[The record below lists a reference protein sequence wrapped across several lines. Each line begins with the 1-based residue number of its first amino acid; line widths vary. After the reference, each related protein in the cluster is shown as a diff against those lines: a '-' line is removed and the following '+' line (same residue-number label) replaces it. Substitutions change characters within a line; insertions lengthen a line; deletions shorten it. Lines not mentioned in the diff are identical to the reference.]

1 MTTTPKTL
9 KEGGRNWGEVQLS
22 TPVTFPSLVLK
33 RGITRDT
40 ELWQWY
46 RFIYQTGV
54 YAYRADCTIEVKESA
69 KDENGE
75 DRIRMRWIARNW
87 EESQWNLIPRNNT
100 GVLKNIGELHGIENL
115 PKNRRIELLPHVL
128 GQLDSAAFTAEDQ
141 RERTLGDGSAGLD
154 AKVGLSSNFT
164 LDATVVNRT
173 AVLQWCAYL
182 IPLLGLSVDLA
193 RAASDHAREHDL
205 VYKVSG

>member
-1 MTTTPKTL
+1 MPEASNNVDALLFVPFRFKVSFSHEFAPAEVGREGSGERFDLVQCRGEFSEVGGLEMTTTPKTL

-54 YAYRADCTIEVKESA
+54 YAYRVDCTIEVKESA

-75 DRIRMRWIARNW
+75 DRIRMRWIARNCLPVKFKG
-87 EESQWNLIPRNNT
+87 SDLNATAT
-100 GVLKNIGELHGIENL
+100 GVAIEELHLAHEGL
-115 PKNRRIELLPHVL
+115 ELAWVDAP
-128 GQLDSAAFTAEDQ
+128 AAGASNAGG
-141 RERTLGDGSAGLD
+141 GDG
-154 AKVGLSSNFT
+154 T
-164 LDATVVNRT
+164 
-173 AVLQWCAYL
+173 
-182 IPLLGLSVDLA
+182 
-193 RAASDHAREHDL
+193 
-205 VYKVSG
+205 